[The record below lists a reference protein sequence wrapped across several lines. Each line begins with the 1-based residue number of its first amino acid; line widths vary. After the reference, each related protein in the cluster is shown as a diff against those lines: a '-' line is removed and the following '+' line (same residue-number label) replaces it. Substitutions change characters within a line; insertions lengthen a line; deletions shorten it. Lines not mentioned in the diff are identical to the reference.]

1 LKYTGTFPSIGSDH
15 QGLHFSSIP
24 AADRPA
30 GSVEIPDAHLLF
42 SGNFERIGADL
53 ILSDQLHRVIVPNY
67 FRDHARPLLVS
78 PEGAHLDPGVV
89 DALTGHTLY
98 AQAGAPAAGGKVVG
112 HVVKISGSASIVR
125 NGVTIVANV
134 GDAVNQND
142 VVQTG
147 SGSTL
152 GLVLD
157 DGTTFNLSANS
168 RFMLNEL
175 TYDASSTS
183 NSSLMTLVQ
192 GAASF
197 VAGQVAKTGDMRV
210 ATPTA
215 TIGIRGT
222 AVILDVS
229 ATDGRVSVS
238 VVDQRGGLVH
248 AVQVFNTAGVLIG
261 TVTSN
266 GSTLTLTP
274 TANFDVIAQQSN
286 KTTDQVA
293 QEFGAFQQV
302 LSTYDSAKQ
311 LFPNLPQHTEN
322 KDNNNNNPNP
332 NSTTKFAGSPPLQP
346 PGTEFHSATGTSPTQ
361 LASAAPTVPVT
372 VNPASDA
379 DTSSTTKPAAVDPII
394 IPVKL
399 SAVPFVVTPPNVAA
413 ITSGAGDHIGPVMSA
428 NGDVVYDP
436 DGAIYFFSHETGA
449 TTTIAS
455 PANGW
460 SYGSPTISSDGRYI
474 VYQGSDGTGSFVFV
488 YGTDPSDPAHYHV
501 QTQLAPG
508 SAPAVSGDGSTIV
521 AQDGGNIAIY
531 GLDGTLKGTITPG
544 AVGSSG
550 ALWKPAISADGHLI
564 VFWSSDVTAPGGGGR
579 LLAFDLSTG
588 ELADIASTAA
598 GAGAVAPTISADG
611 RMIAYQLTDGAGHS
625 EIYLYDL
632 NAGAVVFHTS
642 SASGSSYSPVLSPDG
657 HFIVFTS
664 EAGLVSADRNGFAD
678 IYIVDVTNPADPAYR
693 MVSDGVGTASNGG
706 AAISAGGQYVAF
718 GNSSNIF
725 FADPT
730 SGLSAIILET
740 AKSPD
745 VLTTKGSI
753 AVTGDY
759 TGVTVSVSDQFG
771 GATPYFSASF
781 DANGHINWSFAEPK
795 SDFAALAFGETATQ
809 EFIIK
814 LSADNGY
821 ISIPVFVTVH
831 DGVQPTIQ
839 KVDAAPVAAPVTLTQ
854 GQQDNPYVITPTALL
869 RGAADIDGPSLSIS
883 ALTIQSGGGGLVL
896 NGDQTWTYTPDPG
909 FSGRVVFGYTVT
921 DTIKSATSTASLNI
935 TLPLAITAISP
946 DSGAP
951 GDFVTNGTQL
961 SVSGTNGAL
970 SPDERIQV
978 SSDNGLTWSDVAQTS
993 ATTWSLAD
1001 PGVHNTNFS
1010 YQVRVVDS
1018 ASNTIASA
1026 TRSVTIDT
1034 DAPVVTID
1042 TANALTSQASQRI
1055 SGTVDLADAG
1065 TSVIIFDNAQAVAGA
1080 VVQADGSWSVIVSLS
1095 EGGNSFVAQ
1104 DTDIAG
1110 NLGSSNTV
1118 VVTLDS
1124 TPPTAVAV
1132 VGALSADSGTSAFD
1146 FNTSVTSQTVSGTY
1160 TGALTPGEVI
1170 QVSANNGVTWA
1181 TAAASGGAWSVS
1193 GVSLSP
1199 GTNLLSVRTI
1209 DLAGNITA
1217 GTGHSYTLDTLA
1229 PTAIATVTLLSSDS
1243 GSSATDFVTNIP
1255 SQTVSGIYTGVLAFG
1270 ETIQL
1275 SADGGATWVTA
1286 TANAANNTWSASG
1299 MTLSPAG
1306 TTLSVRTVDL
1316 AGNITAGTG
1325 HSYSIDTVAPSA
1337 VATVTALGTDSGSSS
1352 SDFVTNIASQTVSG
1366 TYSGALGAGESIQ
1379 VTADGGAIWVTAIAN
1394 AANGTWSASGVT
1406 LSAAGSTLSVRT
1418 IDLAGNSLAGTGHAY
1433 TLDTGA
1439 PTAAATVTALSADS
1453 GSSSGDFVT
1462 NVASQTVTGTYTGAL
1477 GPGESIQ
1484 LSVDGTTWVTASA
1497 AGGSWSAPVTL
1508 SGAGSLLSV
1517 RTIDLA
1523 GNFAAGTGHSY
1534 TLDQTVPSGGIP
1546 DLIATSDSGFSVSD
1560 NNTNIL
1566 APTLTVA
1573 LGAGVAVGDTVQLL
1587 LNGSSF
1593 SHPLLRTVTSGDIAA
1608 QSVSFTVSPGDLGA
1622 DGLKLISARFD
1633 DPAGNSSTGGALA
1646 ITLDT
1651 SAPVLAIANAGGNT
1665 NQAVQTITGTA
1676 DPADAGT
1683 TVTVLDDGAAVV
1695 GVATIQANGSWSTDV
1710 TLHSDSNSLTAQ
1722 ATDAAGNQGVSNT
1735 VVFVLNTNAPT
1746 GGTPDLVAASDS
1758 GNSGSDN
1765 TTNVTA
1771 PTFSVALGANVAAG
1785 DTIQLLLNGLP
1796 LAHPVTH
1803 TISAA
1808 DIGAQSVSL
1817 TVTGGDL
1824 GLDGAKSIS
1833 AKLTD
1838 GFGNSSTTAA
1848 LIITLDTAAPT
1859 VSNEAITSATGAQNG
1874 TLNAGDVVNL
1884 AVTFTEP
1891 VTVTGTPQLALNI
1904 GGTPV
1909 QAAYASGSGSTQL
1922 VFTYTIQA
1930 GQSDANG
1937 ISLDANALSLNGGTI
1952 ADAAG
1957 NAAVLTAAAVAD
1969 NASYKVDTAA
1979 PLVSSEAITSATGAQ
1994 NSTLNAGDVA
2004 SVTVTFNKAVTVTG
2018 TPQLALNIGGT
2029 QVQAAYA
2036 SGSGSTQLVF
2046 TYTIQAGQND
2056 ANGISL
2062 DANALSLNGGTITD
2076 VAGNAAV
2083 LTAAAVADNAG
2094 YKVDA
2099 AAPTVSS
2106 EAITSATGAQN
2117 GTLNTGDVVSVT
2129 VSFSESVTVTGT
2141 PQLALNIGGTPVQAA
2156 YASGS
2161 GSTQLVFTYTIQ
2173 AGQNDANGISLN
2185 ANALSLNGGT
2195 ITDVAGNAAVLT
2207 AAAVADNASYKV
2219 DTAAPTVS
2227 SEAITSATGAQNSTL
2242 NAGDVASVTV
2252 TFGEAVTVTGTPQ
2265 LALNIGGTPVQA
2277 AYASGG
2283 GSTQLVFTYT
2293 VQAGQNDANGI
2304 SLDANA
2310 LSLNDGTITDAAG
2323 NAAVLTAAA
2332 VADNAS
2338 YKVDTAAPAVSS
2350 EAITSA
2356 SGAQNSTL
2364 NTGDVVSVTVSFS
2377 ESVTVT
2383 GTPQL
2388 ALNIGG
2394 TPVQANYASGSG
2406 STQLVFTYTILAGQN
2421 DANGISLDANALS
2434 LNGGTI
2440 TDGAGNAAVLTAA
2453 AVADNASYKV
2463 DTAAPTVSS
2472 EAITS
2477 ATGVQNN
2484 TLNAGDVVSITV
2496 SFSESVTVTGTPQL
2510 ALNIGGT
2517 PVQAAYASGSGST
2530 QLVFTY
2536 TILAGQNDANGIS
2549 IDANA
2554 LSLNGG
2560 TITDAA
2566 GNAAVL
2572 TAAAVADNASYK
2584 VDTAS
2589 LAVSSEAIT
2598 SATGA
2603 QNSTL
2608 NAGDVVSVTVTFSE
2622 SVTVTGTPQLA
2633 LNIGGTPVQAAYASG
2648 SGSTQLVFTYTIL
2661 AGQNDANGISL
2672 DANALSLNGGTI
2684 TDGAGNAAILTAA
2697 AVADNASYKVDTAAP
2712 TVSSEAI
2719 TSATGVQN
2727 STLNAGDVV
2736 SVTVTFSEAVTVAG
2750 TPQLALNIGGTPVQA
2765 AYASGSGSTQLV
2777 FTYTI
2782 LAGQNDPN
2790 GISLNANALSLNG
2803 GTITD
2808 AAGNAAVLTAA
2819 AVADNASY
2827 KVDTAAPTVSSE
2839 AITSATGVQNST
2851 LNAGDVVS
2859 VTVTFGEAVT
2869 VTGSPQLALNV
2880 GGTPVQAAYVS
2891 GSGSTQLVFTYT
2903 IQAGQNDANGIS
2915 LDANALSLNG
2925 GTITDAAGNAAVL
2938 TAAAVADNASYKV
2951 DTAAPTVSSEA
2962 ITSAT
2967 GSQNST
2973 LNAGDV
2979 VSVTVSFSEAV
2990 TVTGTPQLALNIGG
3004 TLVQANYAS
3013 GSGSTQLVFTYTIL
3027 AGQNDANGISLN
3039 ANALSLNGGTI
3050 TDAAGNAA
3058 VLTAAAV
3065 ADNTS
3070 YKVDTAA
3077 PTVSAEAVTSAT
3089 GAQNNTLNAGD
3100 VVSVTVSFSES
3111 VTVTG
3116 TPQLALNVGGTLVQA
3131 NYASGSGTAQL
3142 VFTYTILAGQNDANG
3157 ISLNANALS
3166 LNGGTIMDAAG
3177 NAAVLTAAAVADN
3190 AGYKVDTAA
3199 PTVSS
3204 EAITSATGLQNNTLN
3219 AGDVVSVTV
3228 SFSEAVTVTGA
3239 PQLALNIGGTLVQA
3253 SYASGSGSTQLVF
3266 TYTIQAGQNDANGIS
3281 IDANALSLNGG
3292 TITDAAGNAA
3302 VLTAA
3307 AVADNAGYVVD
3318 TGSPT
3323 ESLTIASV
3331 AGSSSSTSTAI
3342 TVTGTNGTLAFG
3354 DKVQIG
3360 TDNATWT
3367 DVVRNGPTRWTFTDS
3382 TVRGSTFTYFV
3393 RVVDAAGNASLP
3405 VMLPVL
3411 VASGGATVPMTAAGG
3426 VVEFTGS
3433 GGTLQIGAPV
3443 TGTINAISI
3452 ASGPVAIGG
3461 SGNVTTAAGDAI
3473 DLYATGASAGNP
3485 ANLTVN
3491 PTGQITGA
3499 ASGISV
3505 IQNAAGSITV
3515 TTSGPVVGQAGRGI
3529 LAQQN
3534 GTGTGSIQINGSGD
3548 VTGIGAAFSGI
3559 VAVNLNSANNS
3570 DINVSQ
3576 SGNVTGGHD
3585 GIRVQTNG
3593 NGNEFIT
3600 TGTNAI
3606 IQGLTLYGIEA
3617 QSKGR
3622 GSITITTGTGG
3633 SVTSG
3638 GVGIFAYNEA
3648 ASIPQNAG
3656 VTTSSISVTA
3666 NGTIHSGFELTGNGS
3681 RPAGILAGY
3690 KGGTNNTPNSGVFG
3704 NVVINNSAT
3713 INASGGDGI
3722 RGFNYGSGDVS
3733 INELAGSITAKDVYG
3748 ITGVS
3753 FGSGNIAIT
3762 TADNTNILSGS
3773 HGILAINQATAISAL
3788 NSTVN
3793 VTARG
3798 SITTGVHLSGGGAQ
3812 SAGISAGYWSTA
3824 GAANTNVNGTVLVD
3838 NYADVTSRAAYGIVA
3853 YNVGYGDITVYDRT
3867 GASVSGVQ
3875 SGINANSSVS
3885 GTARPS
3891 TVTINVEAGT
3901 TVSSST
3907 AGVTG
3912 INASNTSGGNISITV
3927 AGDVVSGGTG
3937 INANAVPASAPLS
3950 SQIQINAAGSVT
3962 SGYNFFQLGNISSG
3976 ISAGYGSSNGQFNAA
3991 VHGSVALT
3999 NNAVV
4004 SGVMTG
4010 INLYNFGVGDIG
4022 ATLLAG
4028 SITAGLSGVNAFA
4041 QGGGSVTIDN
4051 RAAINAGAIGI
4062 NTGNGT
4068 SNSAATGTVSVINS
4082 GTVTAPGAPFNP
4094 VINIGNSNGGQ
4105 FATLSNTGTIRAD
4118 LFTRT
4123 TGNTAINMG
4132 SSHGS
4137 ATNSGTIY
4145 GNVSLN
4151 GTASFTN
4158 ALGGV
4163 WNLNGQNFVSGS
4175 LSNNGTMNISGV
4187 ATLSAGSF
4195 SQSSTGSID
4204 LLANGAAQIFS
4215 SISGSGIITLED
4227 RSMLQFSGFGAVSPT
4242 LRFNGKG
4249 MLSFD
4254 NPASLQANVAL
4265 NFAGAGFANIGDI
4278 ITLSGANISGD
4289 ASLNLTGS
4297 TLTVTG
4303 SAQSYTFQVSG
4314 QGLTG
4319 NTFYML
4325 SPDRF
4330 ILAPSSAI
4338 VNPAFNAVAPTSSS
4352 FYIVTNAISGTGTG
4366 FSLATTDAIPADAYA
4381 VAIRSTA
4388 PITMTGAGAGVAV
4401 STSGASAAIINAAT
4415 VSSGGAGLSVSVSS
4429 STGGA
4434 DVIDY
4439 GSVNGAQTAIFAS
4452 TTNGNVNV
4460 SFVAPPSVTLTGT
4473 SSYGIFGRSTGSGGV
4488 NVITTGG
4495 TINAGLIGILA
4506 VEQQSAPGT
4515 GGNVQVYNSSTIISG
4530 SNPANAGTGPAG
4542 IRANIFN
4549 NNTSTPNPLITGD
4562 VTVEDRA
4569 NITAQAGAGI
4579 SAANYGSGNTSVT
4592 LAPGWSITATAA
4604 GTTPTNQGLTQYG
4617 IFAFTYGTGSSL
4629 VDAGWGTTITSGS
4642 TGINAGNQATSVGA
4656 NSGSTVAVYSQG
4668 FISSGASNNNSGSA
4682 PSAIQAGYNPS
4693 NAGAFSSSVHGDV
4706 IVSVASDGNP
4716 NNNPN
4721 PTILAARGS
4730 GINAYN
4736 YGIGDVTVTVG
4747 SGVSIQALLPA
4758 SGATGGGIAPYGI
4771 GADNRGPGNIVVTTF
4786 SGSSINAGSSGI
4798 SANNG
4803 SNPVSAND
4811 PAAASAAAPAI
4822 IAVTTAG
4829 TIQSGSQPTNSSG
4842 TPSGVSAGFLGGS
4855 SAHANLFVN
4864 GNVFINNAA
4873 TVTAAGFGLQAYDY
4887 GNGDIVVNNAI
4898 GANVTAGSHG
4908 IYAHAEGAGTGDVAV
4923 TVYGNTVTT
4932 TTIKAGTGSNSAYGI
4947 MAFSTNAGDI
4957 SVVTSVGDT
4966 IDSQLGS
4973 AGINAV
4979 NEATSIAASV
4989 NSSVVVTNTATV
5001 HSGAALTA
5009 FGQPGGILAGYIG
5022 GTTNPSLSGNVA
5034 NYAVNGEVV
5043 VNNFGDVTADAGDGI
5058 RAYTYGVGDVTI
5070 NNFSGTIIALGGANP
5085 PNGSGTGLLAQ
5096 NYGPGSVYVTTS
5108 ASTSITSGSTGIAA
5122 LNKAISADPANPSV
5136 VVPAT
5141 TEVFVNAS
5149 GTIHSGTTPT
5159 GTVAA
5164 DPAAGILAG
5173 YNPNNQNTANNAVHG
5188 NVLVHDHATIVAPT
5202 GTDGIRAVNYG
5213 TGDIAVIV
5221 ETDGRVFAGRY
5232 GVAAFGFDG
5241 GDVSVTIAGSVI
5253 GGTAGLDVTT
5263 TGAGVVTIDNTGVVE
5278 GIVIG
5283 YNATFTNEAG
5293 ADWQF
5298 SDASGVTGVNTL
5310 SNAGTIESNGTSSL
5324 LGLTSFTNTG
5334 TIAVE
5339 SGSLTI
5345 GAAVTGGGAAV
5356 IYSASLTFN
5365 AASDTNVVFDTGTST
5380 PGTLVLGDAADFT
5393 GTVTGFAFGDTI
5405 DLVGIAPA
5413 NVSVSSSGGL
5423 HVEFGTGSF
5432 ALIGSY
5438 DPAAFL
5444 IASDGQNGTKITW
5457 NHQGPVIDTSH
5468 LAVNFNSGTYTVSG
5482 IQVTDSDPGVPT
5494 APVVTY
5500 TPGPTPPAS
5509 EKVALTLSDIANA
5522 TQTVNFFFQNGT
5534 GTTVQGTSGN
5544 DVIFAASG
5552 QDVLTGGGGRDQFV
5566 FAAPPAATPVQHMI
5580 TDFTAGIDKLDVR
5593 QFTSVSWASSA
5604 DSPNDTLVTL
5614 DANDSI
5620 LLKNIV
5626 ASNLKAGDFIFHV

>member
-1 LKYTGTFPSIGSDH
+1 MAERPS
-15 QGLHFSSIP
+15 
-24 AADRPA
+24 AA
-30 GSVEIPDAHLLF
+30 VEIPDAHLLF
-42 SGNFERIGADL
+42 SGNFERIGVDL

-67 FRDHARPLLVS
+67 FRDQARPLLVS

-112 HVVKISGSASIVR
+112 HVVKITGSASIVR

-134 GDAVNQND
+134 GDAINQND

-157 DGTTFNLSANS
+157 DGTTFNLSANA

-210 ATPTA
+210 STPTA

-238 VVDQRGGLVH
+238 VVDQRDGLVH

-274 TANFDVIAQQSN
+274 TTNFDVIAQQSN

-322 KDNNNNNPNP
+322 KDNNNKDNTNP

-346 PGTEFHSATGTSPTQ
+346 PGTEYHSATGTSPTQ
-361 LASAAPTVPVT
+361 QASAAPTVSVT
-372 VNPASDA
+372 VNPASDTG
-379 DTSSTTKPAAVDPII
+379 TSSTAKPVAVDPII

-564 VFWSSDVTAPGGGGR
+564 VFWNSDATAPGGSGR

-588 ELADIASTAA
+588 ELADIASTSA

-611 RMIAYQLTDGAGHS
+611 RLIAYQLTDSVGHS

-642 SASGSSYSPVLSPDG
+642 NASGSSYSPVLSPDG

-664 EAGLVSADRNGFAD
+664 EAKLVSADQNGFAD

-740 AKSPD
+740 TKSPD
-745 VLTTKGSI
+745 VLTTRGSI

-795 SDFAALAFGETATQ
+795 SDFAALSFGETATQ

-814 LSADNGY
+814 LTADNGY

-839 KVDAAPVAAPVTLTQ
+839 KVDAAPVAAPVTLVQ

-883 ALTIQSGGGGLVL
+883 SLTIQSGGGGLVL

-946 DSGAP
+946 DSGVS
-951 GDFVTNGTQL
+951 GDFVTNSTQL

-978 SSDNGLTWSDVAQTS
+978 SSDNGLTWSDAVQTS
-993 ATTWSLAD
+993 ATTWSLTD
-1001 PGVHNTNFS
+1001 PGAHNANFS
-1010 YQVRVVDS
+1010 YQVRVVDA
-1018 ASNTIASA
+1018 ASNTIGSA

-1034 DAPVVTID
+1034 DAPTVTID
-1042 TANALTSQASQRI
+1042 TASALTNQASQRI

-1065 TSVIIFDNAQAVAGA
+1065 TTVIVFDNAQAVAGA
-1080 VVQADGSWSVIVSLS
+1080 VVQSDGSWSVIVSLS

-1104 DTDIAG
+1104 DTDAAG

-1118 VVTLDS
+1118 VLTLDS
-1124 TPPTAVAV
+1124 TPPAAIAS
-1132 VGALSADSGTSAFD
+1132 VGALSADSGTSAID
-1146 FNTSVTSQTVSGTY
+1146 FNTNVTSQTISGTY
-1160 TGALTPGEVI
+1160 TGALGAGEVI
-1170 QVSANNGVTWA
+1170 QVSVNNGFTWV
-1181 TAAASGGAWSVS
+1181 TAAASGGAWSAS
-1193 GVSLSP
+1193 GVPLSP

-1217 GTGHSYTLDTLA
+1217 GTGHSYTLDTVA
-1229 PTAIATVTLLSSDS
+1229 PTAVATVTLLSSDS
-1243 GSSATDFVTNIP
+1243 GSSATDFVTNIS
-1255 SQTVSGIYTGVLAFG
+1255 SQTVSGTYTSVLAFG
-1270 ETIQL
+1270 ETIQV
-1275 SADGGATWVTA
+1275 SADGGVTWVAA

-1306 TTLSVRTVDL
+1306 TTLSVRTIDL
-1316 AGNITAGTG
+1316 AGNIAAGTS
-1325 HSYSIDTVAPSA
+1325 HSYSFDTVAPSA
-1337 VATVTALGTDSGSSS
+1337 IATVTALGSDSGSSS
-1352 SDFVTNIASQTVSG
+1352 SDFVTNVASQTVSG
-1366 TYSGALGAGESIQ
+1366 TYSGALSAGESIQ
-1379 VTADGGAIWVTAIAN
+1379 VSADGATWVTAVAN

-1406 LSAAGSTLSVRT
+1406 LSAAGSTLSVRA
-1418 IDLAGNSLAGTGHAY
+1418 IDLAGNSLAGTGHGY

-1453 GSSSGDFVT
+1453 GSSSNDFVT

-1477 GPGESIQ
+1477 GLGESIQ
-1484 LSVDGTTWVTASA
+1484 LSVDGTTWVTANA
-1497 AGGSWSAPVTL
+1497 AGGAWSAPVIL
-1508 SGAGSLLSV
+1508 SGGGSLLSV

-1523 GNFAAGTGHSY
+1523 GNIAAGTGHGY
-1534 TLDQTVPSGGIP
+1534 TLDQTVPSGGTP
-1546 DLIATSDSGFSVSD
+1546 DLIAGSDSGSSSSD

-1593 SHPLLRTVTSGDIAA
+1593 SHPLVRTVTSGDIAA
-1608 QSVSFTVSPGDLGA
+1608 QSVGFTVSPGDLGA
-1622 DGLKLISARFD
+1622 DGPKLISARFSD
-1633 DPAGNSSTGGALA
+1633 LAGNSSTSAALT

-1665 NQAVQTITGTA
+1665 NQPVQTISGTA
-1676 DPADAGT
+1676 DPADAGAI
-1683 TVTVLDDGAAVV
+1683 VTVLDDGASVV

-1735 VVFVLNTNAPT
+1735 VIFVLNTNAPT

-1758 GNSGSDN
+1758 GNSSSDN
-1765 TTNVTA
+1765 TTNVIA

-1785 DTIQLLLNGLP
+1785 DTIQLLLNGVP

-1808 DIGAQSVSL
+1808 DIGAQSASL

-1824 GLDGAKSIS
+1824 GSDGAKSIS

-1859 VSNEAITSATGAQNG
+1859 VSSEAITSATGAQNS
-1874 TLNAGDVVNL
+1874 TLNAGDVVS
-1884 AVTFTEP
+1884 VTVSFSEA

-1909 QAAYASGSGSTQL
+1909 QANYASGSGSTQL

-1930 GQSDANG
+1930 GQNDVNG

-1969 NASYKVDTAA
+1969 NASYKVDTTA
-1979 PLVSSEAITSATGAQ
+1979 PTVSSEAITSATGAQ
-1994 NSTLNAGDVA
+1994 SSTLNAGDVV
-2004 SVTVTFNKAVTVTG
+2004 SVTVTFSESVTVTG

-2029 QVQAAYA
+2029 PVQAAYA
-2036 SGSGSTQLVF
+2036 SGSGSNQLVF
-2046 TYTIQAGQND
+2046 TYTVLAGQND

-2062 DANALSLNGGTITD
+2062 DANALSLNGGTIAD
-2076 VAGNAAV
+2076 AAGNAAV
-2083 LTAAAVADNAG
+2083 LTAAAVTDNAS
-2094 YKVDA
+2094 YKVDT

-2106 EAITSATGAQN
+2106 EAITSATSVQN
-2117 GTLNTGDVVSVT
+2117 STLNVGDVVSIT

-2161 GSTQLVFTYTIQ
+2161 GSTQLVFTYTIL

-2195 ITDVAGNAAVLT
+2195 ITDAAGNAAVLT
-2207 AAAVADNASYKV
+2207 AAAVADNTSYKV

-2227 SEAITSATGAQNSTL
+2227 SEVITSATGSQNSTL

-2252 TFGEAVTVTGTPQ
+2252 TFSESVTVTGTPQ

-2277 AYASGG
+2277 AYASGS

-2293 VQAGQNDANGI
+2293 IQPGQNDANGI

-2310 LSLNDGTITDAAG
+2310 LTLNGGTVMDAAG

-2356 SGAQNSTL
+2356 TGVQNSTL
-2364 NTGDVVSVTVSFS
+2364 NAGDVVSVIVTFN

-2388 ALNIGG
+2388 ALNVGG

-2406 STQLVFTYTILAGQN
+2406 STQLVFTYTIQAGQN
-2421 DANGISLDANALS
+2421 DANGISIDANTLS

-2440 TDGAGNAAVLTAA
+2440 TDAAGNAAVLTAA
-2453 AVADNASYKV
+2453 AVADNPSFKV

-2472 EAITS
+2472 EAIIS

-2549 IDANA
+2549 LDANA

-2572 TAAAVADNASYK
+2572 TAAAVADNASFKVDTATLAVSSEAITSATGVQNSTLNADDVVSITVSFSESVTVTGTPQLALNIGGTPVQANYASGSGSTQLVFTYTILAGQNDANGISIDANALSLNGGTITNAAGNAAVLTAAAVADNAGYK
-2584 VDTAS
+2584 VDTA
-2589 LAVSSEAIT
+2589 APTVSSEAIT

-2648 SGSTQLVFTYTIL
+2648 SGSAQLVFTYTIL
-2661 AGQNDANGISL
+2661 AGQNDPNGISIN
-2672 DANALSLNGGTI
+2672 ANALSLNGGTI
-2684 TDGAGNAAILTAA
+2684 TDAAGNAAMLTAA
-2697 AVADNASYKVDTAAP
+2697 AVTDNANYKVDTAAP

-2736 SVTVTFSEAVTVAG
+2736 SVTVTFGEAVTVTG
-2750 TPQLALNIGGTPVQA
+2750 TPQLALNVGGTPVQA

-2782 LAGQNDPN
+2782 QAGQNDAN
-2790 GISLNANALSLNG
+2790 GISIDANALSLNG

-2859 VTVTFGEAVT
+2859 ITVSFSESVT
-2869 VTGSPQLALNV
+2869 VTGTPQLALNI
-2880 GGTPVQAAYVS
+2880 GGTPVQAAYAS

-2903 IQAGQNDANGIS
+2903 IQAGQNDSNGIS
-2915 LDANALSLNG
+2915 LNANALSLNG

-2967 GSQNST
+2967 GAQNST

-2979 VSVTVSFSEAV
+2979 VSVTVTFSEAV
-2990 TVTGTPQLALNIGG
+2990 TVTGTPQLALNVGG
-3004 TLVQANYAS
+3004 TPVQASYAS

-3027 AGQNDANGISLN
+3027 AGQNDANGIGLG

-3050 TDAAGNAA
+3050 TDAAGNTA

-3065 ADNTS
+3065 ADNAS

-3077 PTVSAEAVTSAT
+3077 PTVSSGAITSAT
-3089 GAQNNTLNAGD
+3089 GVQNNTLNAGD
-3100 VVSVTVSFSES
+3100 VVSVTVTFNES

-3116 TPQLALNVGGTLVQA
+3116 TPQLT
-3131 NYASGSGTAQL
+3131 
-3142 VFTYTILAGQNDANG
+3142 
-3157 ISLNANALS
+3157 
-3166 LNGGTIMDAAG
+3166 
-3177 NAAVLTAAAVADN
+3177 
-3190 AGYKVDTAA
+3190 
-3199 PTVSS
+3199 
-3204 EAITSATGLQNNTLN
+3204 
-3219 AGDVVSVTV
+3219 
-3228 SFSEAVTVTGA
+3228 
-3239 PQLALNIGGTLVQA
+3239 LNIGGTSVQA
-3253 SYASGSGSTQLVF
+3253 AYASGSGSAQLVF

-3318 TGSPT
+3318 TGSPI
-3323 ESLTIASV
+3323 ESLTIASI

-3367 DVVRNGPTRWTFTDS
+3367 DVVRNGPTKWTFTDS
-3382 TVRGSTFTYFV
+3382 TVRGSGFTYFV
-3393 RVVDAAGNASLP
+3393 RVVDSAGNASVP
-3405 VMLPVL
+3405 VTLPVL

-3426 VVEFTGS
+3426 VAEFTGS
-3433 GGTLQIGAPV
+3433 GGTLQIGAAV

-3461 SGNVTTAAGDAI
+3461 SGNVTSSAGDAI

-3499 ASGISV
+3499 GSGISV

-3534 GTGTGSIQINGSGD
+3534 GTGTGSILINGSGN
-3548 VTGIGAAFSGI
+3548 VTGTGAAFSGI

-3570 DINVSQ
+3570 DITVSQ

-3633 SVTSG
+3633 SVTSA

-3648 ASIPQNAG
+3648 TSIPQNAG
-3656 VTTSSISVTA
+3656 VTTSTISVTA

-3690 KGGTNNTPNSGVFG
+3690 KGGTNNTVNPSVFG
-3704 NVVINNSAT
+3704 NVLINNSAAIT
-3713 INASGGDGI
+3713 ASGGDGI

-3733 INELAGSITAKDVYG
+3733 INQLAGSIVARDMYG

-3753 FGSGNIAIT
+3753 LGSGNVAIT
-3762 TADNTNILSGS
+3762 TADNTSILSGS
-3773 HGILAINQATAISAL
+3773 HGILAINQANAIATL
-3788 NSTVN
+3788 NSTVT

-3798 SITTGVHLSGGGAQ
+3798 SIATGVHLSVGGAQ
-3812 SAGISAGYWSTA
+3812 SGGISAGFWSTA
-3824 GAANTNVNGTVLVD
+3824 GAPNTAVNGTVLVD
-3838 NYADVTSRAAYGIVA
+3838 NYADVTARVAFGIVA
-3853 YNVGYGDITVYDRT
+3853 YNVGYGDVTVYDRT

-3875 SGINANSSVS
+3875 SGINASSSVS

-3901 TVSSST
+3901 TVSSGT

-3912 INASNTSGGNISITV
+3912 INANNTSGGNISITA

-3937 INANAVPASAPLS
+3937 INANAVPANALSS
-3950 SQIQINAAGSVT
+3950 SQILINAAGSVT
-3962 SGYNFFQLGNISSG
+3962 SGYNFFQFGNISSG

-3991 VHGSVALT
+3991 VHGSVVLSNA
-3999 NNAVV
+3999 AVV
-4004 SGVMTG
+4004 SGAATG
-4010 INLYNFGVGDIG
+4010 INLYNFGVGDIQ

-4028 SITAGLSGVNAFA
+4028 SVAAGLSGVNAFA

-4062 NTGNGT
+4062 NAGNGT

-4094 VINIGNSNGGQ
+4094 VVNLGNSNSGQ
-4105 FATLSNTGTIRAD
+4105 FAIVSNTGTIRAD

-4132 SSHGS
+4132 SSHG
-4137 ATNSGTIY
+4137 AVTNSGTIY

-4151 GTASFTN
+4151 GTSSFTN
-4158 ALGGV
+4158 AVGGV
-4163 WNLNGQNFVSGS
+4163 WNLNGQNVVSGS

-4204 LLANGAAQIFS
+4204 LLANGAAQIYS
-4215 SISGSGIITLED
+4215 SIAGSGIITLED
-4227 RSMLQFSGFGAVSPT
+4227 RSVLQFSGSGAVSPT

-4249 MLSFD
+4249 LLSFD
-4254 NPASLQANVAL
+4254 NPASLQPNVAL

-4278 ITLSGANISGD
+4278 ITLSGANIAGD

-4303 SAQSYTFQVSG
+4303 ATQSYTFQVSG

-4366 FSLATTDAIPADAYA
+4366 FSLSTTDAAPADAYA

-4401 STSGASAAIINAAT
+4401 STAGASAAIVNAAA

-4439 GSVNGAQTAIFAS
+4439 GSVSAAQTAIFAS
-4452 TTNGNVNV
+4452 TTNGTVNVNFNV
-4460 SFVAPPSVTLTGT
+4460 NAVTESGVTLTGT
-4473 SSYGIFGRSTGSGGV
+4473 STYGIFGRSTGSGGV
-4488 NVITTGG
+4488 NVLTTGG

-4506 VEQQSAPGT
+4506 VEQQSSPGP
-4515 GGNVQVYNSSTIISG
+4515 GGNVQVYNSSTINSG
-4530 SNPANAGTGPAG
+4530 SNPSNAGTGPAG
-4542 IRANIFN
+4542 IRADIFN

-4562 VTVEDRA
+4562 VTVEDRG

-4579 SAANYGSGNTSVT
+4579 FAANYGSGNTSVT
-4592 LAPGWSITATAA
+4592 LASGWSITATAA

-4642 TGINAGNQATSVGA
+4642 TGINAGNQSTSIGA

-4706 IVSVASDGNP
+4706 IVNVASDGNP
-4716 NNNPN
+4716 HNNPN

-4747 SGVSIQALLPA
+4747 TGVSIQALLPA

-4771 GADNRGPGNIVVTTF
+4771 GADNRGPGNIVITTF

-4811 PAAASAAAPAI
+4811 PAAASAAAPAV
-4822 IAVTTAG
+4822 IAVTAAG
-4829 TIQSGSQPTNSSG
+4829 TIQSGSQTTNGGG
-4842 TPSGVSAGFLGGS
+4842 TPSGVSAGFLGGT

-4864 GNVFINNAA
+4864 GNVLINNAA

-4898 GANVTAGSHG
+4898 GANVTSGSHG
-4908 IYAHAEGAGTGDVAV
+4908 IYAHAEGAGTGDVSV
-4923 TVYGNTVTT
+4923 TVYGNTTTT
-4932 TTIKAGTGSNSAYGI
+4932 TTIKAGTPSSSAYGI
-4947 MAFSTNAGDI
+4947 LAFSTNAGDI

-4989 NSSVVVTNTATV
+4989 NSSVVVTNAATV
-5001 HSGAALTA
+5001 HSGIGLTA

-5058 RAYTYGVGDVTI
+5058 RAYNYGVGDVTI
-5070 NNFSGTIIALGGANP
+5070 NNFSGNITALGGANP
-5085 PNGSGTGLLAQ
+5085 PNGTGVGLLAQ

-5173 YNPNNQNTANNAVHG
+5173 YNPNNQNTANPAVHG

-5221 ETDGRVFAGRY
+5221 DSDGRVFAGRY
-5232 GVAAFGFDG
+5232 GVAAFGFDE

-5263 TGAGVVTIDNTGVVE
+5263 TGAGTVTIDNAGVVE

-5298 SDASGVTGVNTL
+5298 SDASGVTGVTTL
-5310 SNAGTIESNGTSSL
+5310 ANAGTIESNGASSL

-5345 GAAVTGGGAAV
+5345 GTAVTGGGTAV
-5356 IYSASLTFN
+5356 IYGASLAFN
-5365 AASDTNVVFDTGTST
+5365 AASDTNVVFDKGITGT
-5380 PGTLVLGDAADFT
+5380 PGTLVLADAADFT
-5393 GTVTGFAFGDTI
+5393 GSVTGFVLGDTI

-5413 NVSVSSSGGL
+5413 SVSVSGSGGL

-5438 DPAAFL
+5438 DPTAFL
-5444 IASDGQNGTKITW
+5444 IASDGQGGTNVTW
-5457 NHQGPVIDTSH
+5457 NHNGPVIDTSH
-5468 LAVNFNSGTYTVSG
+5468 LAVNFNSGTYTVTG
-5482 IQVTDSDPGVPT
+5482 IHVTDSDPAVPT

-5509 EKVALTLSDIANA
+5509 ENVALSLSDIAGA
-5522 TQTVNFFFQNGT
+5522 AQTVNFFFQNGT
-5534 GTTVQGTSGN
+5534 GSTVQGTSGN

-5566 FAAPPAATPVQHMI
+5566 FAAPPASTPVQHTI
-5580 TDFTAGIDKLDVR
+5580 TDFAAGIDKLDVR
-5593 QFTSVSWASSA
+5593 QFANVSWASA
-5604 DSPNDTLVTL
+5604 TDSPNDTLVTL

-5626 ASNLKAGDFIFHV
+5626 ASHLKAGDFIFV

>member
-1 LKYTGTFPSIGSDH
+1 MKYTGTFPSIGSDH

-2517 PVQAAYASGSGST
+2517 PVQAA
-2530 QLVFTY
+2530 
-2536 TILAGQNDANGIS
+2536 
-2549 IDANA
+2549 
-2554 LSLNGG
+2554 
-2560 TITDAA
+2560 
-2566 GNAAVL
+2566 
-2572 TAAAVADNASYK
+2572 
-2584 VDTAS
+2584 
-2589 LAVSSEAIT
+2589 
-2598 SATGA
+2598 
-2603 QNSTL
+2603 
-2608 NAGDVVSVTVTFSE
+2608 
-2622 SVTVTGTPQLA
+2622 
-2633 LNIGGTPVQAAYASG
+2633 
-2648 SGSTQLVFTYTIL
+2648 
-2661 AGQNDANGISL
+2661 
-2672 DANALSLNGGTI
+2672 
-2684 TDGAGNAAILTAA
+2684 
-2697 AVADNASYKVDTAAP
+2697 
-2712 TVSSEAI
+2712 
-2719 TSATGVQN
+2719 
-2727 STLNAGDVV
+2727 
-2736 SVTVTFSEAVTVAG
+2736 
-2750 TPQLALNIGGTPVQA
+2750 
-2765 AYASGSGSTQLV
+2765 
-2777 FTYTI
+2777 
-2782 LAGQNDPN
+2782 
-2790 GISLNANALSLNG
+2790 
-2803 GTITD
+2803 
-2808 AAGNAAVLTAA
+2808 
-2819 AVADNASY
+2819 
-2827 KVDTAAPTVSSE
+2827 
-2839 AITSATGVQNST
+2839 
-2851 LNAGDVVS
+2851 
-2859 VTVTFGEAVT
+2859 
-2869 VTGSPQLALNV
+2869 
-2880 GGTPVQAAYVS
+2880 
-2891 GSGSTQLVFTYT
+2891 
-2903 IQAGQNDANGIS
+2903 
-2915 LDANALSLNG
+2915 
-2925 GTITDAAGNAAVL
+2925 
-2938 TAAAVADNASYKV
+2938 
-2951 DTAAPTVSSEA
+2951 
-2962 ITSAT
+2962 
-2967 GSQNST
+2967 
-2973 LNAGDV
+2973 
-2979 VSVTVSFSEAV
+2979 
-2990 TVTGTPQLALNIGG
+2990 
-3004 TLVQANYAS
+3004 YAS